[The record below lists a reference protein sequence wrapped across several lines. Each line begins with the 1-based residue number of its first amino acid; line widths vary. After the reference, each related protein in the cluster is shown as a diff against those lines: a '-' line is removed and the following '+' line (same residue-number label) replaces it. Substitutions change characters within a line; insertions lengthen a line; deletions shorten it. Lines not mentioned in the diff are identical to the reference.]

1 MIVGWAGWNTF
12 TYQNRYNYCEC
23 TLTKQLSLVTIE
35 MDYWKFEPI
44 ALDIATRPCFSHH
57 LHLPSCHLECWMQV
71 KKMDQ
76 NGYSRDCVNKGISSF
91 VPGSYY
97 MYNKCVKNFLV
108 KYKFLFCGRQI
119 ATLPNSPHHDPS
131 YIIFFPSRG
140 SVFIFCL
147 SWDLSCG
154 QNLLKRMHVWS

>member
-1 MIVGWAGWNTF
+1 MNVLWRNNCLWWRLKRIIENLNPWYLILQHDHVFPTTCICQDF
-12 TYQNRYNYCEC
+12 
-23 TLTKQLSLVTIE
+23 KLS
-35 MDYWKFEPI
+35 
-44 ALDIATRPCFSHH
+44 S
-57 LHLPSCHLECWMQV
+57 SCHWECWMQV

-91 VPGSYY
+91 VSGSYY

-131 YIIFFPSRG
+131 YIIFFPSRA